1 MQPQTREVCRFKRPN
16 SAQCKRS
23 VAAGQ
28 EFCWQHSHGLRNK
41 VRSLTRNQTI
51 LFLLGVASVLI
62 GVIGLYPLVA
72 HKVRVDGNTGLGPPE
87 PNLAVFMRCDMIA
100 LPITIPAH
108 TTIHLVPANPRR
120 LKATGW
126 GSYDIPNDAD
136 KPEQWPDKH
145 RIDESNK
152 KHNSGVFNYKCDVS
166 NHGQVNVLD
175 IAIPMTVL
183 HSPPRSY
190 CRTKITYTP
199 IISPLDAGQTF
210 TFYFVNDCPITD
222 GQCRPAEF
230 GDLDDCWR
238 DKEAQHETA
247 SSWAESYRTDH
258 DVVSYKREMD
268 RRRTL

>member
-1 MQPQTREVCRFKRPN
+1 LL
-16 SAQCKRS
+16 
-23 VAAGQ
+23 AALT
-28 EFCWQHSHGLRNK
+28 WISDK

-108 TTIHLVPANPRR
+108 TTIHLVPVNPRR

-166 NHGQVNVLD
+166 NHGQVNVID
-175 IAIPMTVL
+175 IAMPMRFWFGNKAGEENAV
-183 HSPPRSY
+183 P
-190 CRTKITYTP
+190 YTP
-199 IISPLDAGQTF
+199 IISPLDAGHTF
-210 TFYFVNDCPITD
+210 TLYFVNDCSIMASAALPNLVTLTIVGETKRRSTKLHRPGRNPIEQIMTCFPTSVRWI
-222 GQCRPAEF
+222 GGELCE
-230 GDLDDCWR
+230 
-238 DKEAQHETA
+238 
-247 SSWAESYRTDH
+247 
-258 DVVSYKREMD
+258 
-268 RRRTL
+268 